1 MKGKKFSSTT
11 FQIFLEK
18 IFEKSNKKLYNQ
30 VARVK
35 INKIVLTKYRYIINL
50 HIYRLIQQ
58 LIFINKLKRSVL
70 QKASAIRLK
79 TEVNKVINHLLLKLN
94 HLIN

>member
-11 FQIFLEK
+11 FQINVEK

-30 VARVK
+30 VTRVK